1 MNGRHGVLR
10 IGDRVVFA
18 GQSHTVVAL
27 SGTTIRLAAD
37 SGQSTVVA
45 LGYLLAA
52 EDFEL
57 IGTAPAPK
65 VDPVGLLA
73 ALPDHVVAAA
83 REWERHL
90 VEIETGLPPDAAPG
104 ARPRPEYDPATRS
117 VTAREKAKAAELTA
131 AGRKISFRT
140 VQRMRSRYRHQGLWG
155 LVDARQAG
163 VARRAGA
170 TDERVVEAARTVI
183 AAQTRA
189 STGTRSRVIRQ
200 IRELLDAEHGPGS
213 VALPSQATL
222 YRLLDALSAGR
233 HTFSSAVTRRQTA
246 NKPDRPYTATTAAR
260 PGEQVQLDATPLD
273 VMAMMDDGVLGRAE
287 LVLSIDIATRTICAG
302 VLRPVGAKA
311 IDAALLL
318 ARSTVPEPMRPGWD
332 AALAMAA
339 SRIPHQRLVALDA
352 RMAMAAAKPVIVPD
366 TVVIDHGKVFLSEV
380 FLRAVDTLGISV
392 QPAHLQTATDKS
404 IVERTFASINTLFCQ
419 HVAGY
424 TGRDITRRGAD
435 VAERA
440 VWSLPELQELF
451 DEWVICGWQTRPHE
465 GLRHP
470 FHPDRAASPNDAY
483 AALVTAAGYVPVALT
498 GEDYIELLPAHWRTI
513 TDTGIQIEY
522 RTYNSAQLRQWAGQS
537 SGVTAKG
544 GRWEVHHDPYDVS
557 RVWVRNHHGRGWIT
571 APWTHHTV
579 VGQPFADFTWRASR
593 KIAAQRGVDD
603 TNEMAVA
610 VILAALLRR
619 AETGPGTDRVVARTR
634 TSREMTN
641 HLPAALTAPP
651 APAPAPALPAGTAAV
666 GCWCR
671 APAAPASRRRS
682 PSWAR
687 SSRSTC
693 TAAIG
698 PIPSE
703 SRSSTSSSRRT
714 RTPGRWPGRWPPSS
728 GCRSAATMVRSR
740 SPTPSPR

>member
-1 MNGRHGVLR
+1 MIGHGVVR
-10 IGDRVVFA
+10 IGDRVVFD

-27 SGTTIRLAAD
+27 SGTMIRLLAD
-37 SGQSTVVA
+37 SGQTTVVA

-57 IGTAPAPK
+57 IGTVPAPPK
-65 VDPVGLLA
+65 VDPVGLLEVM
-73 ALPDHVVAAA
+73 PDHVVAAA
-83 REWERHL
+83 REWERHV
-90 VEIETGLPPDAAPG
+90 VEVETGLPPDATPN
-104 ARPRPEYDPATRS
+104 ARPRPEYDPRTQGVR
-117 VTAREKAKAAELTA
+117 AREKAKAAELTA
-131 AGRKISFRT
+131 AGRKIGVRT
-140 VQRMRSRYRHQGLWG
+140 VQRMRARYRDQGLWG
-155 LVDARQAG
+155 LVDSRYTRTSTPHG
-163 VARRAGA
+163 RA
-170 TDERVVEAARTVI
+170 DERVVEAARVVV
-183 AAQTRA
+183 AAQTNT

-200 IRELLDAEHGPGS
+200 IRERLDAEHGPGE
-213 VALPSQATL
+213 VELPSQATL
-222 YRLLDALSAGR
+222 YRLLDALTAGR

-273 VMAMMDDGVLGRAE
+273 VMAVMDDGVIGRAE

-311 IDAALLL
+311 VDAALLL

-332 AALAMAA
+332 QSLAMAA

-380 FLRAVDTLGISV
+380 FLRAADTLGISV
-392 QPAHLQTATDKS
+392 QPAHQQTATDKA
-404 IVERTFASINTLFCQ
+404 IVERTFASINSLFCQ

-424 TGRDITRRGAD
+424 TGRDVTRRGAD

-451 DEWVICGWQTRPHE
+451 DEWVICGWQTRPHD

-470 FHPDRAASPNDAY
+470 FNPDQATSPNDAY
-483 AALVTAAGYVPVALT
+483 AALVAAAGYVPVALT
-498 GEDYIELLPAHWRTI
+498 GEDYIELLPADWRAI

-522 RTYNSAQLRQWAGQS
+522 RTYNSAELRQWAGQS

-557 RVWVRNHHGRGWIT
+557 RVWVRNHHGHGWIT

-619 AETGPGTDRVVARTR
+619 ADTGPGADRVMARTR
-634 TSREMTN
+634 TAHEMTN
-641 HLPAALTAPP
+641 HLPAELTVPP
-651 APAPAPALPAGTAAV
+651 SAATIPALPAGTAADDGGDGEESGALEAVV
-666 GCWCR
+666 GEVVPFGMFDPF
-671 APAAPASRRRS
+671 ADD
-682 PSWAR
+682 
-687 SSRSTC
+687 
-693 TAAIG
+693 
-698 PIPSE
+698 
-703 SRSSTSSSRRT
+703 
-714 RTPGRWPGRWPPSS
+714 S
-728 GCRSAATMVRSR
+728 GVR
-740 SPTPSPR
+740 P